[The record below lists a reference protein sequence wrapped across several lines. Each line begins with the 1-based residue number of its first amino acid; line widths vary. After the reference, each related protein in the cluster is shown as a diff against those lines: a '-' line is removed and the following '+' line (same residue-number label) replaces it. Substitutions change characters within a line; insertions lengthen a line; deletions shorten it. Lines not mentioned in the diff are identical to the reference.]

1 MNIRDRKALKQAASS
16 HLQSATYDPRK
27 LTLLHRGLIVGIS
40 LLISLIS
47 LGLDEGIASTG
58 GLSGIGTRNLLL
70 TVQTALQMGQ
80 LLLTPFWQIGILFG
94 FMNIIRN
101 RYAGPNSLLR
111 GFARFGPALRLMALE
126 MLIIMSLSFMISYI
140 SSFIALPFSG
150 DLMELMEPMVIEMQ
164 TNPNFDPT
172 AMMDIPME
180 TLLPAAAPILI
191 IFFIFYGAAVIYFS
205 LRMRFADYLILDDP
219 KIGAF
224 QAMGRSFRL
233 TKGNIWA
240 LLRLDISFWLYYL
253 LQGVAMGVSMLQL
266 FTPAFHLPIP
276 EQVTGILIYLV
287 FCVIVLATDWF
298 LRPTVEA
305 SYALAYHTLK
315 EEQYPTE

>member
-1 MNIRDRKALKQAASS
+1 MNIRDRKALKQAAAG
-16 HLQSATYDPRK
+16 HLQSASYDPRK
-27 LTLLHRGLIVGIS
+27 LTLLHRGLIVGLS

-58 GLSGIGTRNLLL
+58 GLSGIGARNLLL
-70 TVQTALQMGQ
+70 TAQTALQMGQ
-80 LLLTPFWQIGILFG
+80 LLLTPFWQLGILFA
-94 FMNIIRN
+94 FLNIIRKQ
-101 RYAGPNSLLR
+101 YAAPNSLLR
-111 GFARFGPALRLMALE
+111 GFVRFGPALRLMTLE
-126 MLIIMSLSFMISYI
+126 MLVIMSLSFIISYI
-140 SSFIALPFSG
+140 SSFVALPFSG
-150 DLMELMEPMVIEMQ
+150 KLMELMEPIVIEMQ

-172 AMMDIPME
+172 AMMELPME

-191 IFFIFYGAAVIYFS
+191 VFFILYGAAVAYFG

-240 LLRLDISFWLYYL
+240 LIRLDLSFWLYYL

-266 FTPAFHLPIP
+266 FTPAFNLPIP
-276 EQVTGILIYLV
+276 EQMTGILIYLV
-287 FCVIVLATDWF
+287 FCAIVLATDWF
-298 LRPTVEA
+298 LRPMVEA
-305 SYALAYHTLK
+305 TYALAYHTLK
-315 EEQYPTE
+315 EEHYPTE